1 MRPHAKSLVRVVAAL
16 ILGALV
22 ALTLPNS
29 AEAHTGLG
37 LAYTLQGKVD
47 EAIDQFQ
54 LALRLDPQ
62 SADARRQLA
71 IALRQRR
78 R

>member
-1 MRPHAKSLVRVVAAL
+1 
-16 ILGALV
+16 
-22 ALTLPNS
+22 
-29 AEAHTGLG
+29 
-37 LAYTLQGKVD
+37 VD

-54 LALRLDPQ
+54 LALTLDPG
-62 SADARRQLA
+62 SADARRNLA